1 MKYIKSY
8 MLFIWT
14 ALIVTS
20 CAYDNLK
27 DDVDALGER
36 VTNMEKQVK
45 ILNDNIAVVS
55 YIVDPQNKTITNVQT
70 TGAGKDA
77 RYIITL
83 SNGEELILTMGQP
96 GTTNNPDITVGE
108 DGYWYINGEFVLVLT
123 VHGMRYPVVTSRVLV
138 LWATKCSSRQK
149 SMVTNLWL
157 H

>member
-70 TGAGKDA
+70 TGARK
-77 RYIITL
+77 RRPLYHHI
-83 SNGEELILTMGQP
+83 E
-96 GTTNNPDITVGE
+96 
-108 DGYWYINGEFVLVLT
+108 
-123 VHGMRYPVVTSRVLV
+123 
-138 LWATKCSSRQK
+138 
-149 SMVTNLWL
+149 
-157 H
+157 